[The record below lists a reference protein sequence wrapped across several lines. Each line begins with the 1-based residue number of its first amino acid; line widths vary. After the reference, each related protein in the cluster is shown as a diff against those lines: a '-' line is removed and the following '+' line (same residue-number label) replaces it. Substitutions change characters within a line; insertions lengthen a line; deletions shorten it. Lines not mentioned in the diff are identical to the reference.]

1 MVTFLAYS
9 NILPFQ
15 EHRNYEDY
23 TEEDVCIDVK
33 EKAFKSI
40 ARIDYPRHLEMT
52 IYSVADPIKECPA
65 YNDRD
70 NDETETEPLATSSI
84 YEDDIEQKT
93 ALLCS
98 ESEISATKLQPGS
111 LGSREAVIGA
121 ELAVAADQE
130 LNRSDEEAIETAI
143 ASISHSVEEM
153 ENELKRIVVGDKPSE
168 RTLPLLSPESP
179 PSPLPSPT
187 ILNAD
192 SVSDLA
198 LSDEEERDH
207 EEDGESRQLGNNIH

>member
-1 MVTFLAYS
+1 MFTILFAHS
-9 NILPFQ
+9 IILPFQ

-23 TEEDVCIDVK
+23 TEEDACIDVK

-52 IYSVADPIKECPA
+52 IYSAADPVKECPA
-65 YNDRD
+65 DNDKD
-70 NDETETEPLATSSI
+70 NDETENEPLATSSI
-84 YEDDIEQKT
+84 YEDDIQQKT

-98 ESEISATKLQPGS
+98 ESEISATRLRPGS
-111 LGSREAVIGA
+111 LGSREAVFSA
-121 ELAVAADQE
+121 ELAAAEDQV
-130 LNRSDEEAIETAI
+130 LNRSDEDAIETAI

-153 ENELKRIVVGDKPSE
+153 ENELKRIVVGDQPSE
-168 RTLPLLSPESP
+168 RTLPLLTPEIP

-198 LSDEEERDH
+198 LSDEEERDYD
-207 EEDGESRQLGNNIH
+207 EDGESSS